1 MFYFHSQPIQISARS
16 RAIIAR
22 IEQFIT
28 DVVADL
34 RNGQRIQ
41 IVVQNRADWTNCYI
55 ENDR

>member
-16 RAIIAR
+16 REIIAR
-22 IEQFIT
+22 IEQIIT